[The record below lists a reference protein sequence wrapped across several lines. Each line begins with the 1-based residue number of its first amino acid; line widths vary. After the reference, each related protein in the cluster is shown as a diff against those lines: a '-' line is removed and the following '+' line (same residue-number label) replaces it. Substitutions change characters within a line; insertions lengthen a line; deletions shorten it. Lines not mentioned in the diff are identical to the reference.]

1 MLDFIFEIIAELLL
15 ELLVI
20 EGYENSLDK
29 GKPKILRLILVL
41 LLLIFFVIV
50 IGSMIVLA
58 ITLIIN
64 KDVSGYIILALAVTM
79 FIMAIN
85 KLYKDLKQRKEQL
98 QNNN

>member
-29 GKPKILRLILVL
+29 RKPKILRLILVL

-64 KDVSGYIILALAVTM
+64 KDVSGYFVLALTLTM